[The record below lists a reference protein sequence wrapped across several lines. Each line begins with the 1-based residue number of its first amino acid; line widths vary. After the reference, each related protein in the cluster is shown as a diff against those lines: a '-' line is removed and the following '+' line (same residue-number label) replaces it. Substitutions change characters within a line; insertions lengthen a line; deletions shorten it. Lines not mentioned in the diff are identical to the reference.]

1 MAEQNGV
8 LKSWT
13 VDVEPGDGT
22 ADNPTRYYPLIK
34 IKEYLAT
41 SAGERLASSATNSYV
56 AVRNEANV
64 AVISKTTAVTIN
76 TGVVGDT
83 HLMGLFVTQA
93 LTGTCVITGFSDS
106 DGVAQSITLPAATTA
121 GFKDFLGALNSA
133 GPLTIT
139 CSNVADDNVVTVFW
153 KPASL

>member
-8 LKSWT
+8 IKSWT
-13 VDVEPGDGT
+13 VDVTQGDGT
-22 ADNPTRYYPLIK
+22 PDNPNRYYPLVK
-34 IKEYLAT
+34 IKDYLAVT
-41 SAGERLASSATNSYV
+41 AGDRLTSSATDSYV

-76 TGVVGDT
+76 TGIVGDT
-83 HLMGLFVTQA
+83 HLLGLLLVDT
-93 LTGTCVITGFSDS
+93 LTGTCVITGFADS
-106 DGVAQSITLPAATTA
+106 DGVAQSITIPAATTA
-121 GFKDFLGALNSA
+121 RYIEFLGALNSA

-139 CSNVADDNVVTVFW
+139 CSNAADDNKVSVLW